1 MAKSTT
7 PSTGISAKDLLK
19 TMQKDHGEA
28 IGSLGGK
35 LVDSTRIPSGLFAF
49 DLATCGGIPRGRCS
63 IIYGP
68 ESSGKTNLVLLTIAN
83 HQRLWPDQ
91 TCVFFDLENSFDPEW
106 AAKLGVKTE
115 ELIVVKPEYAEK
127 VVDMAESFLLADDC
141 GIVAIDSLAAL
152 VTTSEGEASAER
164 ANVGGTGLVCGKL
177 VRKTT
182 LAMSRAEQ
190 AGRTPTLIYINQT
203 RFKIGVMFGDPET
216 MPGGNAPKFQAN
228 LWIRLYGKN
237 ITDPK
242 VSKTMPVR
250 KETTFV
256 IKKNKVPILS
266 GSGKFEMVTF
276 PYNGLQPGDSVD
288 WSLLK
293 QYLTDYECLAKGEKG
308 GWDMLGEKY
317 PTQEACRDRLYSDKV
332 YGMEVRQALIDRIV
346 ADGGALIG
354 DLE

>member
-1 MAKSTT
+1 M
-7 PSTGISAKDLLK
+7 
-19 TMQKDHGEA
+19 
-28 IGSLGGK
+28 
-35 LVDSTRIPSGLFAF
+35 
-49 DLATCGGIPRGRCS
+49 
-63 IIYGP
+63 
-68 ESSGKTNLVLLTIAN
+68 LLTIAN

-91 TCVFFDLENSFDPEW
+91 TCIFFDLENSFDPEW

-115 ELIVVKPEYAEK
+115 DLIVVKPEYAEK

-141 GIVAIDSLAAL
+141 GVVAIDSLAAL

-164 ANVGGTGLVCGKL
+164 ANVGGSGLVTGKL

-182 LAMSRAEQ
+182 LAMARAEKL
-190 AGRTPTLIYINQT
+190 GRSPTLIYINQT
-203 RFKIGVMFGDPET
+203 RYKIGVMFGDPET

-237 ITDPK
+237 VTDPK

-266 GSGKFEMVTF
+266 ASGKFEMVTY
-276 PYNGLQPGDSVD
+276 PYQGLQPGDSVD

-293 QYLTDYECLAKGEKG
+293 QYLTEYGCLEKGEKG
-308 GWDMLGEKY
+308 GWEMLGEKY
-317 PTQEACRDRLYSDKV
+317 QTQEACKERIYSDKV
-332 YGMEVRQALIDRIV
+332 FGMEVRQALIDRIV
-346 ADGGALIG
+346 ADGGALIEE
-354 DLE
+354 LS